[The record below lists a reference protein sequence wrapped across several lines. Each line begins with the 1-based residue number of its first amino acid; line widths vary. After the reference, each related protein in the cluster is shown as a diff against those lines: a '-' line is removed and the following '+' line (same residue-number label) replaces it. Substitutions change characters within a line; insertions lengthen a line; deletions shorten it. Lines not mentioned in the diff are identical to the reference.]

1 MSRAVIFDPNNY
13 DFSQLFSTH
22 QGGGMM
28 FRYYGYPRQ
37 RGGALFRVL
46 RRVLPAIIKNPFVQQ
61 FAKKAAGNV
70 GSFLAKNAPAF
81 SESPLGR
88 EVSGAAANLLQDIG
102 EGNSLQK
109 NARNMVRGMTGLG
122 KKKVGARKSK
132 RKPVAF
138 IHRRSAKI
146 VL

>member
-1 MSRAVIFDPNNY
+1 
-13 DFSQLFSTH
+13 
-22 QGGGMM
+22 MM

-109 NARNMVRGMTGLG
+109 NARIHTDREGGVPNPAYS
-122 KKKVGARKSK
+122 ARAIS
-132 RKPVAF
+132 
-138 IHRRSAKI
+138 H
-146 VL
+146 